1 MDQQPIY
8 QSPQIEGTLNEIK
21 VTLTKLKPTGHQTQ
35 NLTVEERKALITL
48 KNNKDLIINS
58 SDKVSTIVVQNTS
71 DYITQNLEHLNDTT
85 YLQVHEVFQ
94 TLVMLGKGSGQ

>member
-8 QSPQIEGTLNEIK
+8 QSPQIEGALNEIK
-21 VTLTKLKPTGHQTQ
+21 VTLTKLKPTGHQTP